1 MYTGGI
7 HDGLIKET
15 GVAELTIQTT
25 NTGEIPVMGLSGEL
39 DAYHA
44 PRVKAELEG
53 HLAAGKTTVIVDLK
67 RVAYIDSTGLGVLV
81 AARKQVLEAGG
92 TLLLIILPES
102 AVQRTFTI
110 TGLLG
115 IFSIFEEEAAALS
128 AAAS

>member
-1 MYTGGI
+1 M
-7 HDGLIKET
+7 
-15 GVAELTIQTT
+15 AELTIQITS
-25 NTGEIPVMGLSGEL
+25 TGEIPVMGLSGEL

-44 PRVKAELEG
+44 PRVKAELEEL
-53 HLAAGKTTVIVDLK
+53 LASGKKTVVVNLK

-81 AARKQVLEAGG
+81 AARKQVLDAGG
-92 TLLLIILPES
+92 ALLLVILSES

-115 IFSIFEEEAAALS
+115 VFSIFEEEAAALD